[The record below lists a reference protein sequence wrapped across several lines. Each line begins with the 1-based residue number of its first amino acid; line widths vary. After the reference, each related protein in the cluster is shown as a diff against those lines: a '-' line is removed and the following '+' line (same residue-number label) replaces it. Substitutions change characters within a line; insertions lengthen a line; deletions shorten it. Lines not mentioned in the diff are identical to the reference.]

1 MENSFE
7 NIRFLAIKLV
17 IGESLE
23 TDEEVEFYEDNK
35 IEIKRLMDDY
45 IDDEF
50 PIENDFYDE

>member
-17 IGESLE
+17 IGEELE
-23 TDEEVEFYEDNK
+23 TDEEKEFYEENK
-35 IEIKRLMDDY
+35 IEINRLMSDY

>member
-7 NIRFLAIKLV
+7 NIRFLSIKLV
-17 IGESLE
+17 TGEELE
-23 TDEEVEFYEDNK
+23 TDEEKEFYEDNK

>member
-17 IGESLE
+17 TDEELE
-23 TDEEVEFYEDNK
+23 TDEEKEFYEDNR
-35 IEIKRLMDDY
+35 IEIKRLMNDY

>member
-7 NIRFLAIKLV
+7 NIRYLTIKLV
-17 IGESLE
+17 TGEELE
-23 TDEEVEFYEDNK
+23 TEEEKEFYEDNK
-35 IEIKRLMDDY
+35 IEITRLMEDY

>member
-17 IGESLE
+17 IGEEIE
-23 TDEEVEFYEDNK
+23 TEEEKEFYEENK
-35 IEIKRLMDDY
+35 IEIKRLMSEY
-45 IDDEF
+45 NDDEF

>member
-23 TDEEVEFYEDNK
+23 TDEEIEFYEDNK

>member
-23 TDEEVEFYEDNK
+23 TDEEIEFYEDNK
-35 IEIKRLMDDY
+35 IEIKRLMNDY

>member
-17 IGESLE
+17 IGEELE
-23 TDEEVEFYEDNK
+23 TDEEKEFYEDNR
-35 IEIKRLMDDY
+35 IEIKRLMNDY

>member
-7 NIRFLAIKLV
+7 NIRFISIKLV
-17 IGESLE
+17 TGEELE
-23 TDEEVEFYEDNK
+23 TDEEKEFYEDNK

>member
-17 IGESLE
+17 TGEKLE
-23 TDEEVEFYEDNK
+23 NGEEKEFYEDNK

-45 IDDEF
+45 NDDEF
-50 PIENDFYDE
+50 PIEINFYYE